1 MLLLEGLQITPFD
14 GIQKVHQVEKLPH
27 IVVQRC
33 LQDIEIIMLKHKART
48 YSRHY
53 YPVDAAQ
60 LIELSE

>member
-27 IVVQRC
+27 IVVQWGLR
-33 LQDIEIIMLKHKART
+33 DIEIIMLKHGVRT
-48 YSRHY
+48 YSCHY

-60 LIELSE
+60 LIKLSE